1 MTQAS
6 VIRANGEDRGS
17 EMKSTK
23 HILVVDDSQAVGV
36 LLSRALQAE
45 GFEVTVVKDGFDAYE
60 MGLEGEFDLVLL
72 DHLLPGLLGREILHR
87 WRSEGV
93 EVPVIMLSIDND
105 EDDITSALE
114 MGAQDY
120 VRKPFSMRELM
131 ARVRIH
137 VGSGRG

>member
-1 MTQAS
+1 MAKR
-6 VIRANGEDRGS
+6 VLIVE
-17 EMKSTK
+17 
-23 HILVVDDSQAVGV
+23 DSQAVSV

-45 GFEVTVVKDGFDAYE
+45 GLEVTVVKDGFDAYE
-60 MGLEGEFDLVLL
+60 HGRDGDFDLVLL

-93 EVPVIMLSIDND
+93 GVPVIMLSIDSD
-105 EDDITSALE
+105 EDDVTSALE

-131 ARVRIH
+131 ARVRIQL
-137 VGSGRG
+137 GRSSG

>member
-1 MTQAS
+1 MAKR
-6 VIRANGEDRGS
+6 VLIVE
-17 EMKSTK
+17 
-23 HILVVDDSQAVGV
+23 DSQAVSV

-45 GFEVTVVKDGFDAYE
+45 GFEVTVVKDGFDGYE
-60 MGLEGEFDLVLL
+60 YGRDGDFDLVLL

-93 EVPVIMLSIDND
+93 GVPVIMLSIDND
-105 EDDITSALE
+105 EDDVTSALE

-131 ARVRIH
+131 ARVRIQL
-137 VGSGRG
+137 GRSRG